1 MNEEFLLKIKENKIK
16 ESAQFDNWLKGDR
29 GRQVRGIGYFLQL
42 RSSSADSILI
52 TIWKGLG
59 LDKEANIDL
68 LTLSTKNLTKPTQLL
83 VEEFIGKLWDL
94 GFDLGHSVRSIK
106 DSKAQAKSD
115 IRTMTNMLETRF
127 LVGDNVM
134 KPELS
139 KIQELKSL
147 WNGPA
152 FFKAKEKEQVA
163 RHLKFNNTEYNLE
176 PDIKSSPGGLR
187 DIHTIDWLLSNY
199 SRKSQTHGINLL
211 EVVTPYERKELNK
224 AKNLKINTK
233 IEFP

>member
-1 MNEEFLLKIKENKIK
+1 MNEEFFLKIKENKIK
-16 ESAQFDNWLKGDR
+16 ESTQFDNWLKGDR

-59 LDKEANIDL
+59 LDKEANIALFAVGGYGRGELHPSSDIDL
-68 LTLSTKNLTKPTQLL
+68 LILSKKNLTKPTQLL
-83 VEEFIGKLWDL
+83 VEEFIGRLWDL

-127 LVGDNVM
+127 LVGDEVM
-134 KPELS
+134 KLELN

-152 FFKAKEKEQVA
+152 FFKAKEKEQIE
-163 RHLKFNNTEYNLE
+163 RHLKFNNTQEKFIENYKNM
-176 PDIKSSPGGLR
+176 PR
-187 DIHTIDWLLSNY
+187 ID
-199 SRKSQTHGINLL
+199 
-211 EVVTPYERKELNK
+211 
-224 AKNLKINTK
+224 
-233 IEFP
+233 